1 MTPKTRRIQVI
12 FYALAVFAYWASLY
26 FYVPTLSVYAE
37 EITRDLA
44 IVGTVISMYGLWQA
58 VARFPLGIL
67 SDSVGR
73 RKPFIILGFMMSALG
88 AFIMMNAK
96 GAPGLIIGRGVT
108 GLSAAV
114 WVLIMVGFASL
125 FPPDQAVKLAAVLNI
140 INAVGRTMATGVNGL
155 LNQWGG
161 YDLAFKVG
169 IGFSILA
176 ILLFLPVKDVVR
188 QRHRPVA
195 KDIARLATRQDVLVP
210 ALLAALIQFVST
222 AAVFSF
228 IPIIARNFGATDN
241 HISLLTMGN
250 IVTGVVGNL
259 LISTLTAK
267 VGIRPVLVSGFAISA
282 VGVMM
287 VATSTN
293 YPILFPAMF
302 ILGLGWSTISI
313 LMGLSIRYV
322 REEERS
328 TAMGLHQSVYGFG
341 MFFGPYLSG
350 YIARAIGVH
359 ELFWVL
365 LAVIIFSG
373 FAGSI
378 AIKRIEQKMA
388 VQNTPDLAAATAG
401 K

>member
-125 FPPDQAVKLAAVLNI
+125 FPPDQAVRLAAVLNI
-140 INAVGRTMATGVNGL
+140 INAVGRTMATGMNGL

-161 YDLAFKVG
+161 YELAFKVG

-188 QRHRPVA
+188 QRHRPVV
-195 KDIARLATRQDVLVP
+195 KDIARLAARQDVLVP

-259 LISTLTAK
+259 LISILTVK
-267 VGIRPVLVSGFAISA
+267 IGIRPVLVSGFAVTA
-282 VGVMM
+282 VGVVM

-365 LAVIIFSG
+365 LGVIIFSG

-388 VQNTPDLAAATAG
+388 VSSIEAPQTV
-401 K
+401 